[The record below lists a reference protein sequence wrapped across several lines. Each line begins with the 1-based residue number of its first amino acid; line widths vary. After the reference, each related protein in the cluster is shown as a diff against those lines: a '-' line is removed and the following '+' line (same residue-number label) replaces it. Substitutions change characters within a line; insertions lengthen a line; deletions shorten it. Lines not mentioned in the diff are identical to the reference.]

1 MGKAPEQPKSIFP
14 QITDDYRNIF
24 GDDLLSVILYGSG
37 ASGHYV
43 PGKSDLNFL
52 VILTDK
58 GMEGL
63 EKAMDTVTRWRK
75 SRVAVPLFMTKDYI
89 CSSLDAYPIE
99 FLGMKLNHVP
109 VYGEDVFEGLEI
121 HPGHLRLQ
129 VEREL
134 KGKILHLRKRF
145 LETEGKE
152 KPVRELIRVSL
163 TAFLSSFK
171 ALLYLLGLDIPRER
185 REIIKAIAKA
195 VGVDAAVFMK
205 CMDIREGVDKYSRTE
220 LMDIY
225 KDYVKEIDQL
235 CRRVDE
241 MKVAPEEVKGGQ

>member
-1 MGKAPEQPKSIFP
+1 MGKAPEQPEKIFP
-14 QITDDYRNIF
+14 QITEDYRNIF
-24 GDDLLSVILYGSG
+24 RDDLSAIILYGSG

-58 GMEGL
+58 GMRDL

-89 CSSLDAYPIE
+89 GSSLDAYPIE
-99 FLGMKLNHVP
+99 FLDMKLHHVL
-109 VYGEDVFEGLEI
+109 VYGKDVLEGLEI

-134 KGKILHLRKRF
+134 KGKLLHLRQRF
-145 LETEGKE
+145 LETEGKD
-152 KPVRELIRVSL
+152 KQLRELIKVSL

-171 ALLYLLGLDIPRER
+171 ALLYLRGLDVPRER
-185 REIIKAIAKA
+185 REIITATARA
-195 VGVDAAVFMK
+195 VGVDTAVFMK
-205 CMDIREGVDKYSRTE
+205 CIAIREGDDRFSRTE
-220 LMDIY
+220 LMDIFR
-225 KDYVKEIDQL
+225 DYVKEIDQL
-235 CRRVDE
+235 CRSVDE
-241 MKVAPEEVKGGQ
+241 LKVAPE

>member
-1 MGKAPEQPKSIFP
+1 MGKAPEKPESIFS
-14 QITDDYRNIF
+14 QITGDYRDIF
-24 GDDLLSVILYGSG
+24 GDDLLSIILYGSG

-52 VILTDK
+52 VVLTDK
-58 GMEGL
+58 GMVDL

-75 SRVAVPLFMTKDYI
+75 SRVAIPLFMTKDYI
-89 CSSLDAYPIE
+89 GSSLDAYPIE
-99 FLGMKLNHVP
+99 FLNMKLHNVL
-109 VYGEDVFEGLEI
+109 VYGKDVFEELEI

-134 KGKILHLRKRF
+134 KGKLLHLRQRF

-171 ALLYLLGLDIPRER
+171 ALLYLMGLDIPRER
-185 REIIKAIAKA
+185 RDIITGAAKA
-195 VGVDAAVFMK
+195 VGVDTSVFMK

-225 KDYVKEIDQL
+225 KDYVKEIDLL

-241 MKVAPEEVKGGQ
+241 LKVASE

>member
-1 MGKAPEQPKSIFP
+1 MGKAPEKPESIFS
-14 QITDDYRNIF
+14 QITEDYRNIF
-24 GDDLLSVILYGSG
+24 GDDLSAIILYGSG

-52 VILTDK
+52 VVLTDK
-58 GMEGL
+58 GMGEL
-63 EKAMDTVTRWRK
+63 EKAMDTVTRGRK

-89 CSSLDAYPIE
+89 ASSLDAYPIE
-99 FLGMKLNHVP
+99 FLDMKLHHVL
-109 VYGEDVFEGLEI
+109 VYGKDVLEGLEI

-134 KGKILHLRKRF
+134 KGKLLHLRQRF

-185 REIIKAIAKA
+185 REIIKASAQA

-205 CMDIREGVDKYSRTE
+205 CMAIREGSDKFSRTE

-241 MKVAPEEVKGGQ
+241 LKVAPEEVKGGQ

>member
-1 MGKAPEQPKSIFP
+1 MGNAPEQPEKIFP
-14 QITDDYRNIF
+14 QLTEDYRGIF
-24 GDDLLSVILYGSG
+24 GDALLSIILYGSG

-43 PGKSDLNFL
+43 AGKSDLNFL
-52 VILTDK
+52 VVLTDK
-58 GMEGL
+58 GVEGL
-63 EKAMDTVTRWRK
+63 EKAMDTVARWRK

-99 FLGMKLNHVP
+99 FLDMKLNHVL
-109 VYGEDVFEGLEI
+109 VYGEDVFAGLEVD
-121 HPGHLRLQ
+121 PCHLRLQ

-134 KGKILHLRKRF
+134 KGKLLHLRTRF

-152 KPVRELIRVSL
+152 KKVRELIRVSL
-163 TAFLSSFK
+163 TAFLSAFK
-171 ALLYLLGLDIPRER
+171 ALLHIMGIAVPRER
-185 REIIKAIAKA
+185 REIIAAAVRA
-195 VGVDAAVFMK
+195 VGVDGAVFMK
-205 CMDIREGVDKYSRTE
+205 CMDIREGADKLSRAE

-241 MKVAPEEVKGGQ
+241 MKTS

>member
-1 MGKAPEQPKSIFP
+1 MGKVPEKPESIFS
-14 QITDDYRNIF
+14 QITEDYRNIF
-24 GDDLLSVILYGSG
+24 GNDLLTIILYGSG

-52 VILTDK
+52 IVLTDK
-58 GMEGL
+58 GMGDL

-75 SRVAVPLFMTKDYI
+75 SRVAIPLFMTKDYI
-89 CSSLDAYPIE
+89 GSSLDAYPLE
-99 FLGMKLNHVP
+99 FLNMKLHNVL
-109 VYGEDVFEGLEI
+109 VYGKDVFEGLEI

-134 KGKILHLRKRF
+134 KGKLLHLRQRF

-171 ALLYLLGLDIPRER
+171 ALLYLMGLDIPRER
-185 REIIKAIAKA
+185 REIITAAAKA
-195 VGVDAAVFMK
+195 VEVNGAVFMK

-220 LMDIY
+220 LTDIY

-241 MKVAPEEVKGGQ
+241 MKVAPE

>member
-1 MGKAPEQPKSIFP
+1 MGKAPEQPEIIFS
-14 QITDDYRNIF
+14 QLTEDYRNIF
-24 GDDLLSVILYGSG
+24 GDDLLAVILYGSG

-43 PGKSDLNFL
+43 PGKSDLNFI

-58 GMEGL
+58 GMENL

-99 FLGMKLNHVP
+99 FLDVKLHHVT
-109 VYGEDVFEGLEI
+109 VYGEDVFERIEL

-171 ALLYLLGLDIPRER
+171 ALLYLLGLDIPRDR
-185 REIIKAIAKA
+185 RDIITAAARA
-195 VGVDAAVFMK
+195 VGVEAAVFMK
-205 CMDIREGVDKYSRTE
+205 CMDIREGKDKFSKTE

-225 KDYVKEIDQL
+225 KDYVKEIDRL

-241 MKVAPEEVKGGQ
+241 IKVSP

>member
-1 MGKAPEQPKSIFP
+1 MGKAPEKPESIFS
-14 QITDDYRNIF
+14 QITEDYRNIF
-24 GDDLLSVILYGSG
+24 GDDLLSIILYGSG

-52 VILTDK
+52 VVLTDK
-58 GMEGL
+58 GMEDL

-75 SRVAVPLFMTKDYI
+75 SQVAIPLFMTKDYI
-89 CSSLDAYPIE
+89 FSSLDAYPIE
-99 FLGMKLNHVP
+99 FLNMKLHHVLA
-109 VYGEDVFEGLEI
+109 YGKDIFEGIEI

-134 KGKILHLRKRF
+134 RGKLLHLRKRF

-152 KPVRELIRVSL
+152 KHLRELIRVSM

-171 ALLYLLGLDIPRER
+171 ALLYLMGLDIPGER
-185 REIIKAIAKA
+185 REIIAAVAKA
-195 VGVDAAVFMK
+195 VGVDGAIFMK

-220 LMDIY
+220 IMNIF
-225 KDYVKEIDQL
+225 KDYVREIDQL

-241 MKVAPEEVKGGQ
+241 MTVAPEEVKGSQ

>member
-1 MGKAPEQPKSIFP
+1 MGKTPEKPENIFS
-14 QITDDYRNIF
+14 QITEDYRNIF
-24 GDDLLSVILYGSG
+24 GDDLSSIILYGSG

-52 VILTDK
+52 VVLTDK
-58 GMEGL
+58 GMGDL

-75 SRVAVPLFMTKDYI
+75 SLVSIPLFMTKDYI
-89 CSSLDAYPIE
+89 SSSLDAYPIE
-99 FLGMKLNHVP
+99 FLDMELNHLL
-109 VYGEDVFEGLEI
+109 VYGKDVFAGIEI

-134 KGKILHLRKRF
+134 KGKIINLRKRF

-152 KPVRELIRVSL
+152 KPLRELIRVSL

-171 ALLYLLGLDIPRER
+171 ALLYLLGRNIPRER
-185 REIIKAIAKA
+185 RDIITAVAQA
-195 VGVDAAVFMK
+195 VGVDGAVFMK
-205 CMDIREGVDKYSRTE
+205 CMAIREGVDKFSRTE
-220 LMDIY
+220 LMDIF

-241 MKVAPEEVKGGQ
+241 MKTS

>member
-1 MGKAPEQPKSIFP
+1 MGKAPEQPESIFS
-14 QITDDYRNIF
+14 QITEDYRNIF

-52 VILTDK
+52 VVLTDK

-75 SRVAVPLFMTKDYI
+75 SRVAVPLFMTRDYI

-99 FLGMKLNHVP
+99 FLNMKLHHVL
-109 VYGEDVFEGLEI
+109 VYGKDVLEGLEI

-134 KGKILHLRKRF
+134 KGKLLHLRQRF

-152 KPVRELIRVSL
+152 KQLRELIRVSL

-171 ALLYLLGLDIPRER
+171 ALLYLMGLDIPRER
-185 REIIKAIAKA
+185 RDIITAAAKA
-195 VGVDAAVFMK
+195 VGVEPAVFMK
-205 CMDIREGVDKYSRTE
+205 CTAIREGVDKFSTTE
-220 LMDIY
+220 LMDIFR
-225 KDYVKEIDQL
+225 DYVKEIDQL
-235 CRRVDE
+235 CWRVDE
-241 MKVAPEEVKGGQ
+241 MKVAPEEVKSGQ